1 MAGLYRGEGCDLIC
15 TLKRS
20 LWLLITQENRIENS
34 RAAPERPVRRLQ
46 IRDDNVLPS
55 GLTKKWRG

>member
-1 MAGLYRGEGCDLIC
+1 MEGLYREEGCDLIC

-20 LWLLITQENRIENS
+20 LWLLMTQENRIEES
-34 RAAPERPVRRLQ
+34 RVATERPVRRLQ